1 MTLKSV
7 SISDLSNYKIE
18 HHKWVMLTSYE
29 ALTAKLFEELQIP
42 VVLVGDSAA
51 QVVYG
56 YDSTLPVS
64 IEELTPLVSGVA
76 RSNKYSLIVADLP
89 FGSYQTSS
97 STALE
102 SATKFLKAGAHAVK
116 LEGGERIVETV
127 KALVEAGEMCDRIK
141 AAVDARTDP
150 KFVIMARTDA
160 LASEG
165 MQASLDRC
173 HNYLEAGADMIFAE
187 AVRTPDQYRQ
197 FTSAL
202 SAPVLANMTEFGQ
215 SPLLSAAELGELGIR
230 LVLYPLS
237 AFRAMNAA
245 AEKVYREI
253 RHEGTQR
260 GVLSEMQT
268 RERLYE
274 IIHYHQ
280 YEQALD
286 RILGKKEPS

>member
-127 KALVEAGEMCDRIK
+127 KALVEAGIPVMGHIGLTPQSVNVFGGYKVQGRGEQAEQLLIDAK
-141 AAVDARTDP
+141 ALENAGAFAIVLEAIPSDLAKQITESVSIPTIGIGAGPDTDAQVIVWQDLVGLTPGPKP
-150 KFVIMARTDA
+150 KFVK
-160 LASEG
+160 
-165 MQASLDRC
+165 
-173 HNYLEAGADMIFAE
+173 NYLNLREQVE
-187 AVRTPDQYRQ
+187 KAVKEFSSDVSSGKYPDKDH
-197 FTSAL
+197 S
-202 SAPVLANMTEFGQ
+202 
-215 SPLLSAAELGELGIR
+215 
-230 LVLYPLS
+230 
-237 AFRAMNAA
+237 
-245 AEKVYREI
+245 
-253 RHEGTQR
+253 
-260 GVLSEMQT
+260 
-268 RERLYE
+268 YE
-274 IIHYHQ
+274 
-280 YEQALD
+280 
-286 RILGKKEPS
+286 